1 MSFLLQFKF
10 TNKHLLILL
19 IMMGESNNLG
29 TNRCDYSHERITYL
43 LSIIGWIIIESF
55 WQQML
60 KIRLRFALVL
70 FLAIVSAMSL
80 GSSVVSADSATIEVL
95 RVDGTIV
102 PVVANYLD
110 RGISRAESDGAT
122 ACIIELDTPG
132 GLLNAT
138 EDIVQRILNAE
149 VPIVVYVSPSG
160 SWAASAGTFITI
172 AAHVAV
178 MAPGTSIGA
187 AHPVTVGEEM
197 PEEVSKKVTEYS
209 SAWIRSIAEIRGR
222 DPEQAELAVTESK
235 SFTASEAVEA
245 KLIDFQADDMES
257 LIHQLNGR
265 KVTLAS
271 GKEVIIDTTGYM
283 LVRDEMNSIERFLH
297 VISDPNIAY
306 ILLSLATIGLITEIS
321 NPGLIFPGV
330 VGGICLFLAFYS
342 LGVLS
347 AYWAGVLLILL
358 AFGLFAA
365 EIFTPAFGILTA
377 GGVGSLVIGSLILF
391 SHSSPAMEVNRGLI
405 AGVTIII
412 AAFITFIVGAVVRGQ
427 RRRVETGAEGLVG
440 RVAVAKTRLDPKGT
454 VLVEGERWMATVDG
468 GIVEPG
474 EEVTVTEVE
483 GLKLIVTKKKSQRRR
498 R

>member
-1 MSFLLQFKF
+1 
-10 TNKHLLILL
+10 
-19 IMMGESNNLG
+19 
-29 TNRCDYSHERITYL
+29 
-43 LSIIGWIIIESF
+43 
-55 WQQML
+55 ML
-60 KIRLRFALVL
+60 KTRLRLGFIL
-70 FLAIVSAMSL
+70 FLAGLSAVAL
-80 GSSVVSADSATIEVL
+80 ISSGVSADSSDIEIL

-110 RGISRAESDGAT
+110 RGIGRAESEGAV
-122 ACIIELDTPG
+122 ACIIELNTPG
-132 GLLNAT
+132 GLLNTT
-138 EDIVQRILNAE
+138 EDIVQRILNAK

-160 SWAASAGTFITI
+160 SWAASAGTFITV

-187 AHPVTVGEEM
+187 AHPVTVGQEM

-222 DPEQAELAVTESK
+222 DAEQAELAVTESK
-235 SFTASEAVEA
+235 SFTASEALEA
-245 KLIDFQADDMES
+245 KLIDFRADDLES
-257 LIHQLNGR
+257 LISQINGR

-271 GKEVIIDTTGYM
+271 GKEVVIDTTDYV
-283 LVRDEMNSIERFLH
+283 LIRNEMNAIERFLH

-342 LGVLS
+342 LGVLN

-365 EIFTPAFGILTA
+365 ELFTPAFGILTA
-377 GGVGSLVIGSLILF
+377 GGLTSLVFGSLVLF
-391 SHSSPAMEVNRGLI
+391 SHTPAMEVNRGLI
-405 AGVTIII
+405 AGVTVVI
-412 AAFITFIVGAVVRGQ
+412 AAFVIFVVGAVVRGQ
-427 RRRVETGAEGLVG
+427 RRRAATGAEALVG
-440 RVAVAKTRLDPKGT
+440 KVAVAKTLLDPKGT
-454 VLVEGERWMATVDG
+454 VLVEGEHWTAMVDSG
-468 GIVEPG
+468 KVEPG
-474 EEVTVTEVE
+474 EEVTITKVE
-483 GLKLIVTKKKSQRRR
+483 GLRLIVTKKTQRRR

>member
-1 MSFLLQFKF
+1 
-10 TNKHLLILL
+10 
-19 IMMGESNNLG
+19 
-29 TNRCDYSHERITYL
+29 
-43 LSIIGWIIIESF
+43 
-55 WQQML
+55 ML
-60 KIRLRFALVL
+60 KVRLRFALIL
-70 FLAIVSAMSL
+70 FLATLSAMAFI
-80 GSSVVSADSATIEVL
+80 SSVVNADSSDIEIL
-95 RVDGTIV
+95 SVDGTIV

-110 RGISRAESDGAT
+110 RGIGRAESEGAV
-122 ACIIELDTPG
+122 ACIIELNTPG

-138 EDIVQRILNAE
+138 EDIVQRILNAK

-160 SWAASAGTFITI
+160 SWAASAGTFITV

-187 AHPVTVGEEM
+187 AHPVAVGQEM

-209 SAWIRSIAEIRGR
+209 SAWIRSIAEVRGR

-235 SFTASEAVEA
+235 SFTSSEAVEA
-245 KLIDFQADDMES
+245 RLIDFQANDLES

-271 GKEVIIDTTGYM
+271 GKEVVIDTTDYM
-283 LVRDEMNSIERFLH
+283 LSRNEMNPVERFLH

-342 LGVLS
+342 LGVLN

-358 AFGLFAA
+358 AFGLFVV
-365 EIFTPAFGILTA
+365 EFFTPAFGILTA
-377 GGVGSLVIGSLILF
+377 GGLTSLVFGSLVLF
-391 SHSSPAMEVNRGLI
+391 SHTPAMEVNRGLI
-405 AGVTIII
+405 AGVTVVI
-412 AAFITFIVGAVVRGQ
+412 AAFVIFVVGAVVRGQ
-427 RRRVETGAEGLVG
+427 RRRAATGAEALVG
-440 RVAVAKTRLDPKGT
+440 KVAVAKTPLDPKGT
-454 VLVEGERWMATVDG
+454 VLVDGEHWTAVIDSG
-468 GIVEPG
+468 KVEPG
-474 EEVTVTEVE
+474 EEVTITKVE
-483 GLKLIVTKKKSQRRR
+483 GMKLLVTTRKTKRRR

>member
-1 MSFLLQFKF
+1 
-10 TNKHLLILL
+10 
-19 IMMGESNNLG
+19 
-29 TNRCDYSHERITYL
+29 
-43 LSIIGWIIIESF
+43 
-55 WQQML
+55 ML
-60 KIRLRFALVL
+60 KVRLRFALIL
-70 FLAIVSAMSL
+70 FLATLSAMAFI
-80 GSSVVSADSATIEVL
+80 SSVVNADSSDIEIL
-95 RVDGTIV
+95 SVDGTIV

-110 RGISRAESDGAT
+110 RGIGRAESEVAV
-122 ACIIELDTPG
+122 ACIIELNTPG

-138 EDIVQRILNAE
+138 EDIVQRILNAK

-160 SWAASAGTFITI
+160 SWAASAGTFITV

-187 AHPVTVGEEM
+187 AHPVAVGQEM

-209 SAWIRSIAEIRGR
+209 SAWIRSIAEVRGR

-235 SFTASEAVEA
+235 SFTSSEAVEA
-245 KLIDFQADDMES
+245 RLIDFQANDLES

-271 GKEVIIDTTGYM
+271 GKEVVIDTTDYM
-283 LVRDEMNSIERFLH
+283 LSRNEMNPVERFLH

-342 LGVLS
+342 LGVLN

-358 AFGLFAA
+358 AFGLFVA
-365 EIFTPAFGILTA
+365 ELFTPAFGILTA
-377 GGVGSLVIGSLILF
+377 GGLTSLVFGSLVLF
-391 SHSSPAMEVNRGLI
+391 SHTPAMEVNRGLI
-405 AGVTIII
+405 AGVTVVI
-412 AAFITFIVGAVVRGQ
+412 AAFVIFVVGAVVRGQ
-427 RRRVETGAEGLVG
+427 RRRAATGAEALVG
-440 RVAVAKTRLDPKGT
+440 KVAVAKTLLDPKGT
-454 VLVEGERWMATVDG
+454 VLVDGEHWTATVDSG
-468 GIVEPG
+468 KVEPG
-474 EEVTVTEVE
+474 EEVTITKVE
-483 GLKLIVTKKKSQRRR
+483 GLRLIVTKKKAERRR

>member
-1 MSFLLQFKF
+1 MFKV
-10 TNKHLLILL
+10 
-19 IMMGESNNLG
+19 
-29 TNRCDYSHERITYL
+29 
-43 LSIIGWIIIESF
+43 
-55 WQQML
+55 
-60 KIRLRFALVL
+60 RLRFIAFL
-70 FLAIVSAMSL
+70 FVAILSAIAFV
-80 GSSVVSADSATIEVL
+80 SSVVNADSSDIQIL
-95 RVDGTIV
+95 SVDGTIV
-102 PVVANYLD
+102 PVVANYID
-110 RGISRAESDGAT
+110 RGINRAESEGAVV
-122 ACIIELDTPG
+122 CIIELDTPG

-160 SWAASAGTFITI
+160 SWAASAGTFITV

-235 SFTASEAVEA
+235 SFTASEALEA
-245 KLIDFQADDMES
+245 RLIDFQADDLES
-257 LIHQLNGR
+257 LISQINGR

-271 GKEVIIDTTGYM
+271 GKEVVIDTTDYV
-283 LVRDEMNSIERFLH
+283 LSSNEMNSVERLLH

-306 ILLSLATIGLITEIS
+306 ILLTLATIGLITEIS

-342 LGVLS
+342 LGVLN

-365 EIFTPAFGILTA
+365 ELFTPAFGILTA
-377 GGVGSLVIGSLILF
+377 GGLASLVFGSLVLF
-391 SHSSPAMEVNRGLI
+391 SHSSPAMEVNKGLI
-405 AGVTIII
+405 AGVTIVI
-412 AAFITFIVGAVVRGQ
+412 AAFVTFVVGAVVRGQ
-427 RRRVETGAEGLVG
+427 RRRAATGAEALVG
-440 RVAVAKTRLDPKGT
+440 KVAVAKTPLDPKGT
-454 VLVEGERWMATVDG
+454 VLVDGEHWTATVDSG
-468 GIVEPG
+468 KVELG
-474 EEVTVTEVE
+474 EEVKITKVE
-483 GLKLIVTKKKSQRRR
+483 GLRLIVSKKIKRRR